1 MPTPIKI
8 EPPWVRVDLNRDPV
22 LGTCCE
28 HFLSGDL
35 VARTAQQLPSGH
47 MPEDR
52 RVGIGHRADDAF
64 GLRCAVHVETA
75 VHARHDKVERF
86 QHLIRVIKRAIRE
99 NVGFDTLED
108 AEALS
113 TPPTQAI
120 SFRLLLG
127 DFLLTQSARVVRRP
141 RMITDT
147 EVLISAAQRGL
158 GHRLKRIET
167 VGAIGMRVEDPGDI
181 DR

>member
-1 MPTPIKI
+1 
-8 EPPWVRVDLNRDPV
+8 
-22 LGTCCE
+22 
-28 HFLSGDL
+28 
-35 VARTAQQLPSGH
+35 

-75 VHARHDKVERF
+75 VHACRDKVERF
-86 QHLIRVIKRAIRE
+86 QHLIRVIKRAILE
-99 NVGFDTLED
+99 NVGFDTFED
-108 AEALS
+108 TEALS
-113 TPPTQAI
+113 TPPIQAI
-120 SFRLLLG
+120 SFRMLLG
-127 DFLLTQSARVVRRP
+127 DFLLAQSARVVRRP

-147 EVLISAAQRGL
+147 EVFISAAQRG

-181 DR
+181 VIGDKLG